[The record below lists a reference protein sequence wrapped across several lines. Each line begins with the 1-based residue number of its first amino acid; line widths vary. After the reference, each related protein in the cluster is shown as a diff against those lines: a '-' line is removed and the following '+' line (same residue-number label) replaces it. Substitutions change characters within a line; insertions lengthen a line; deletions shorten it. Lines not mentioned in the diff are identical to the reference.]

1 MSKGARLG
9 GFATLLEQLHSSE
22 VIAKDTSSLT
32 MFDSILPGAL
42 EFVSAGEPPAP
53 APACGRGPEAGRWC
67 KRWWSSTPFQVVH
80 FLELNSIDSMQLNR
94 FPIDWPDPCL
104 ETLVSK
110 LTLLSHFLEDDDVCL
125 FVILPEDW
133 KQISLSVVT
142 FLRAENRKQ

>member
-1 MSKGARLG
+1 MWKGGQRRTDA
-9 GFATLLEQLHSSE
+9 
-22 VIAKDTSSLT
+22 
-32 MFDSILPGAL
+32 
-42 EFVSAGEPPAP
+42 AGS
-53 APACGRGPEAGRWC
+53 WC
-67 KRWWSSTPFQVVH
+67 KGSWSSTPFQVVH

-110 LTLLSHFLEDDDVCL
+110 LTLLSYFLDDDDVCL